1 MGRTPK
7 RAFEPQFR
15 CECLDLAFSRF
26 TISED
31 FLERDDIGI
40 ETRENICDAFD
51 RRPSI
56 DTSSFMDVV
65 GDDPHTEIL
74 PRSNA
79 GISRTVLKRAAFR
92 HGRRCALIWSGG
104 L

>member
-1 MGRTPK
+1 LP
-7 RAFEPQFR
+7 
-15 CECLDLAFSRF
+15 FSGF

-40 ETRENICDAFD
+40 ETGENICDAFD

-79 GISRTVLKRAAFR
+79 GTSQT
-92 HGRRCALIWSGG
+92 C
-104 L
+104 